1 MASKLDAMVNKQRL
15 KVENQ
20 TSALKTMSM
29 EQIASDIKYK
39 IDDVKKMEDMVSLLE
54 KNKNEI
60 EFVDAHAILDSVGA
74 ANTLK
79 TTEDTLRDIVKEANE
94 SQQDERRNL
103 KIVDDIINPS
113 VSDTDDD
120 TDDDDAGD
128 DAGVDDPSKKHI
140 VRVKGKVKRKNQTM
154 DDDDIKKALL
164 VLLAA
169 KQHSQQ
175 KQKQQGGAT
184 LQPSIPT
191 LTLHD
196 TFDLL
201 RSLRGSIVDREVK
214 ENLVDVMEKIRKD
227 TIKTLEPVL
236 KPVVLPIID
245 EWCKAPNT
253 NNSAKKL
260 GLLLDSLIY
269 YNNVVDKYRVS
280 VKIDFITLFRN
291 VIKPEEIDK
300 VIQQIKSYNTSE
312 FNKLTTIF
320 NVELARPKSQT
331 TDKLTLEQL
340 QDALEDA
347 RYNMDPRSRVAS
359 PEERNI
365 QNKIRAGTQDIKD
378 NDRIIKEINSDLIK
392 KMENLNKQPKDMG
405 GITINTIIKEKAP
418 LKKIE
423 EFIVYPNAKS
433 DISVS
438 LDETPELAYNLLG
451 ITKPTLK
458 FSELFKKILI
468 RIYGGETYQARKFT
482 HLLSLF
488 KLLDEFKRFN
498 NTVNYNKLVYY
509 LLVPYLYLFSDI
521 DIINFVNKL
530 NNINFKDVLNNK
542 TKYNKKVA
550 PAAGEKYQI
559 NVNNNPLAMEL
570 NEIITQIDRKYPFND
585 RYTSDLNPESI
596 QSINMNMYVK
606 NKLMNMIFSI
616 QNYVYEVFNIKN
628 HDVPRKIKNKYV
640 ALAYKFKPVFNQ
652 VLKVGGLLTLLAV
665 GATFAPTVLA
675 AGLTPAGK
683 VVAGAS
689 AAVTITGATVTGLSL
704 KDKTQEGGA
713 PFSPGSIKLNGK
725 DLYTLFTNRE
735 ILDKSIQKIRNNYAS
750 YDLFTKEVVPQWIRL
765 LNTSIPNEHVIY
777 QALMVIVYEYWISK
791 FKQGIKLLTKEN
803 KIKTDYATDKFGAS
817 SFKGAVKSSVLSLTG
832 LRKRMIQFGLNDLL
846 PSIMMMTN
854 REVNKTTLK
863 PNALARI
870 SDDKLKLFLY
880 KLEKDEKLRKEVV
893 TAAPSL
899 ESKLLEFI
907 QILKK
912 EDQADIKEKE
922 EIKKKKEESKKQE
935 ETKKQEASKQKE
947 EKEAKAKEM
956 KEKMKQKREEE
967 SKDTKKSSATNQP
980 GKGDSGKSSISSS
993 SVPGGPSGRGGPGT
1007 EGSSR
1012 EGPSSSGGPTGSE
1025 GPTGSGGPGAE
1036 GSSSG
1041 GPSGSEGPND
1051 GAENQTSDQQVNP
1064 IQTTELTG
1072 EVEKKY
1078 PEILATNV
1086 DDVFIPGEETVYA
1099 PKGSNDEALISVKRY
1114 EYTQLEQDIQRLQ
1127 NLLRNEKLATNINKN
1142 TLKEELRALLTMKD
1156 SLISEIQYIN
1166 QRQKMNNEFALNAVK
1181 QVKKQQDSNKR
1192 SLNKRSLTR
1201 VAEINESHIPIVD
1214 SGRKRTAKKV
1224 RKKPRKNPR
1233 KKIQKHNKMSG
1244 NKRSGN
1250 KRSVKKVRANIKQ
1263 LENQIKEQEK
1273 NELERNIKQLE
1284 REINRLS

>member
-1 MASKLDAMVNKQRL
+1 MASKLDAMANKQRL

-29 EQIASDIKYK
+29 DQIVSDVKYK
-39 IDDVKKMEDMVSLLE
+39 IEDVKKMGDIVKLLE
-54 KNKNEI
+54 KNKKEI
-60 EFVDAHAILDSVGA
+60 EFVDGRAILDSVGA

-79 TTEDTLRDIVKEANE
+79 TTEDTLHDIIKEANE
-94 SQQDERRNL
+94 SQQDEQRNL
-103 KIVDDIINPS
+103 KIVNKINNPT
-113 VSDTDDD
+113 DDDD
-120 TDDDDAGD
+120 TDDDD
-128 DAGVDDPSKKHI
+128 DAGSNQ
-140 VRVKGKVKRKNQTM
+140 VRVKGALKKKNQPIG
-154 DDDDIKKALL
+154 DDDIKKALL

-169 KQHSQQ
+169 KQHSQE
-175 KQKQQGGAT
+175 KQLGGAQGSVSKPNIMT
-184 LQPSIPT
+184 KGFKEKL
-191 LTLHD
+191 D
-196 TFDLL
+196 DL
-201 RSLRGSIVDREVK
+201 VK
-214 ENLVDVMEKIRKD
+214 KIRKD
-227 TIKTLEPVL
+227 TIKILEPVL

-253 NNSAKKL
+253 NNSGKKL

-269 YNNVVDKYRVS
+269 YNNVVDNFRVS

-300 VIQQIKSYNTSE
+300 VIQQIKKYNTPQ
-312 FNKLTTIF
+312 FDKLTTIF

-331 TDKLTLEQL
+331 ENPTLEQL

-359 PEERNI
+359 PEERAI

-405 GITINTIIKEKAP
+405 GITINTIIKEKVP

-423 EFIVYPNAKS
+423 EIIVYPGAQTKV
-433 DISVS
+433 SVS
-438 LDETPELAYNLLG
+438 LHENPEIAYNLLG

-468 RIYGGETYQARKFT
+468 RIYGGETYQEGQFT

-559 NVNNNPLAMEL
+559 NVINNPLAMEL
-570 NEIITQIDRKYPFND
+570 NEIIAQIDRTYSFND

-628 HDVPRKIKNKYV
+628 HDIPTKIKNKYV

-652 VLKVGGLLTLLAV
+652 VLKVGGLITLLAVV
-665 GATFAPTVLA
+665 GATFAPAVLA
-675 AGLTPAGK
+675 SGLTAAGK
-683 VVAGAS
+683 VVAGVS
-689 AAVTITGATVTGLSL
+689 AAAIIAGTTEAGHSL
-704 KDKTQEGGA
+704 NDKSQEGGT
-713 PFSPGSIKLNGK
+713 PFTPGSIKFNGK
-725 DLYTLFTNRE
+725 DLYNLFTNRE

-765 LNTSIPNEHVIY
+765 LDTYIPNEHIIY
-777 QALMVIVYEYWISK
+777 QVLLVIVYEYWISK
-791 FKQGIKLLTKEN
+791 FKKGIKLLNKEN
-803 KIKTDYATDKFGAS
+803 KIKTEYATEKFGDTT
-817 SFKGAVKSSVLSLTG
+817 FKRAVKSAVLSLTG

-846 PSIMMMTN
+846 SSILMMTN

-935 ETKKQEASKQKE
+935 EIKKQEAIKQKG
-947 EKEAKAKEM
+947 EKDAKEKEM
-956 KEKMKQKREEE
+956 KEKMKQGKREKESKE
-967 SKDTKKSSATNQP
+967 SKDTKKSSTTNQP
-980 GKGDSGKSSISSS
+980 GKGDSGKPSTPSGPPS
-993 SVPGGPSGRGGPGT
+993 GPSGP
-1007 EGSSR
+1007 SSPS
-1012 EGPSSSGGPTGSE
+1012 GPSDAP
-1025 GPTGSGGPGAE
+1025 PAGAE
-1036 GSSSG
+1036 GTTPTG
-1041 GPSGSEGPND
+1041 EERGIPD
-1051 GAENQTSDQQVNP
+1051 GAEGPAPTDGDDTGGPVSELTEDQTSEQPVSP

-1127 NLLRNEKLATNINKN
+1127 KLLKNEKLATNINKN
-1142 TLKEELRALLTMKD
+1142 TLKEELRNLLTMKD
-1156 SLISEIQYIN
+1156 SLISEIRYIN

-1201 VAEINESHIPIVD
+1201 PSEINEPRIPIED
-1214 SGRKRTAKKV
+1214 SGRKRTAKKG
-1224 RKKPRKNPR
+1224 RKKERKKDGKNPR
-1233 KKIQKHNKMSG
+1233 KKIQKDNKRSG

-1250 KRSVKKVRANIKQ
+1250 KRSVKKVRASIKQ
-1263 LENQIKEQEK
+1263 LENQIKEKEK
-1273 NELERNIKQLE
+1273 TELEKNIKQLE

>member
-29 EQIASDIKYK
+29 EQIVNDVKYK

-54 KNKNEI
+54 KNKDEI
-60 EFVDAHAILDSVGA
+60 EFVDAHAILESVGA

-79 TTEDTLRDIVKEANE
+79 TTEDTLRDIIKEANE
-94 SQQDERRNL
+94 SQQDEQRNL

-113 VSDTDDD
+113 VADTGDD
-120 TDDDDAGD
+120 TDDDDD
-128 DAGVDDPSKKHI
+128 DDDPSKKPI
-140 VRVKGKVKRKNQTM
+140 VRVKGKVKRQNQTM
-154 DDDDIKKALL
+154 DDDIKKALL

-191 LTLHD
+191 IMTKK
-196 TFDLL
+196 
-201 RSLRGSIVDREVK
+201 VK
-214 ENLVDVMEKIRKD
+214 ENLVDVMEKIRGD

-269 YNNVVDKYRVS
+269 YNNVVDNFRVS
-280 VKIDFITLFRN
+280 VKIDFISLFRN

-300 VIQQIKSYNTSE
+300 IIKQIKSYNTSE

-320 NVELARPKSQT
+320 NVQLAQPKSQT
-331 TDKLTLEQL
+331 DKTTLEQL
-340 QDALEDA
+340 QTELEDA
-347 RYNMDPRSRVAS
+347 EDRRDPRSINRRD
-359 PEERNI
+359 ERAI

-378 NDRIIKEINSDLIK
+378 NDRIIKEINIDLIK
-392 KMENLNKQPKDMG
+392 KMDNLNKQPKDMG
-405 GITINTIIKEKAP
+405 GITVNTIIKEKLP

-423 EFIVYPNAKS
+423 EIIVYPGAQNKV
-433 DISVS
+433 SVS
-438 LDETPELAYNLLG
+438 LHENPEIAFNLLG

-458 FSELFKKILI
+458 FGELFKKILI
-468 RIYGGETYQARKFT
+468 RIYGGETYQQGQFK

-521 DIINFVNKL
+521 NIINFVNKL
-530 NNINFKDVLNNK
+530 NNINFKDVLKNK

-570 NEIITQIDRKYPFND
+570 NEIITQIDRTYPFND

-640 ALAYKFKPVFNQ
+640 ALAYKFKPVFSVFFQ
-652 VLKVGGLLTLLAV
+652 VLKVGGLLTLL
-665 GATFAPTVLA
+665 G
-675 AGLTPAGK
+675 
-683 VVAGAS
+683 VAGAALAPVAV
-689 AAVTITGATVTGLSL
+689 AAGITLPGVAILEASIAAPVALAATGSL
-704 KDKTQEGGA
+704 VGGQIQEGGT
-713 PFSPGSIKLNGK
+713 PFTPGSIKFNGK
-725 DLYTLFTNRE
+725 DLYNLFTNRE

-765 LNTSIPNEHVIY
+765 LDTYIPNEHVIY
-777 QALMVIVYEYWISK
+777 QTLMVIIYEYWITK

-803 KIKTDYATDKFGAS
+803 KIKTNYATDKFGAS
-817 SFKGAVKSSVLSLTG
+817 SFRGAVKSSVLSLTG

-893 TAAPSL
+893 ASAPSL
-899 ESKLLEFI
+899 ESKLMEFI

-912 EDQADIKEKE
+912 EDQADITEKE
-922 EIKKKKEESKKQE
+922 EIKKKKEESRKQE

-947 EKEAKAKEM
+947 EKEAKSKEM

-967 SKDTKKSSATNQP
+967 SKDVSKQTKDKNTSSPTSQS
-980 GKGDSGKSSISSS
+980 GSQDDSGKPSTPS
-993 SVPGGPSGRGGPGT
+993 GPSAPSGPPAGA
-1007 EGSSR
+1007 
-1012 EGPSSSGGPTGSE
+1012 E
-1025 GPTGSGGPGAE
+1025 GPTPTGEERGIPDGAE
-1036 GSSSG
+1036 GPAPTDGDDTG
-1041 GPSGSEGPND
+1041 GPLPELTED
-1051 GAENQTSDQQVNP
+1051 QTSDQSVSP

-1086 DDVFIPGEETVYA
+1086 DDVFIPGETVYA
-1099 PKGSNDEALISVKRY
+1099 PKGSNDEALISVKRG
-1114 EYTQLEQDIQRLQ
+1114 EYTQLEQDIRRLE
-1127 NLLRNEKLATNINKN
+1127 NLLKNEKLATNINKN
-1142 TLKEELRALLTMKD
+1142 TLKEELRNLLTMKD
-1156 SLISEIQYIN
+1156 SLISEIRYIN
-1166 QRQKMNNEFALNAVK
+1166 QRQKMNNELALKTVKEARETQKALNR
-1181 QVKKQQDSNKR
+1181 R
-1192 SLNKRSLTR
+1192 SLNKRSLIR
-1201 VAEINESHIPIVD
+1201 PSEINESRIPIED
-1214 SGRKRTAKKV
+1214 SGRKRTAKKE
-1224 RKKPRKNPR
+1224 RKKDRKNPR
-1233 KKIQKHNKMSG
+1233 KKIQKDDKRSG

-1250 KRSVKKVRANIKQ
+1250 KRSVKKVRASIKQ
-1263 LENQIKEQEK
+1263 LENQIKEKEK
-1273 NELERNIKQLE
+1273 TELEKNIKQLE

>member
-29 EQIASDIKYK
+29 EQIANDVKYK

-54 KNKNEI
+54 KNKDEI

-79 TTEDTLRDIVKEANE
+79 TTEDTLHDIIKEANE
-94 SQQDERRNL
+94 SQQDEQRNL

-113 VSDTDDD
+113 VGDADDADDD
-120 TDDDDAGD
+120 ADDDDAGD
-128 DAGVDDPSKKHI
+128 GDAGDKPSKKPI

-154 DDDDIKKALL
+154 DDDIKKALL

-175 KQKQQGGAT
+175 KQKQQGGAS

-191 LTLHD
+191 IMTKK
-196 TFDLL
+196 
-201 RSLRGSIVDREVK
+201 VK
-214 ENLVDVMEKIRKD
+214 ENLVDVMEKIRND

-269 YNNVVDKYRVS
+269 YNNVVDNFRVS
-280 VKIDFITLFRN
+280 VKIDFISLFRN
-291 VIKPEEIDK
+291 VIKPEEIDR
-300 VIQQIKSYNTSE
+300 VIKQIKLYNTSE

-320 NVELARPKSQT
+320 NVQLAQPKSQT
-331 TDKLTLEQL
+331 DKTTLEQL
-340 QDALEDA
+340 QTELEDA
-347 RYNMDPRSRVAS
+347 EDRRSRNRRD
-359 PEERNI
+359 ERVI
-365 QNKIRAGTQDIKD
+365 QNKIRAGTQNIKD
-378 NDRIIKEINSDLIK
+378 NDRIKKEINDDLIK
-392 KMENLNKQPKDMG
+392 KMDNLNKQPKDMG
-405 GITINTIIKEKAP
+405 GITVNTIIKEKLP

-423 EFIVYPNAKS
+423 EIIVYPGAQTKV
-433 DISVS
+433 SVS
-438 LDETPELAYNLLG
+438 LHENPEIAYNLLG

-458 FSELFKKILI
+458 FSELFKRILI
-468 RIYGGETYQARKFT
+468 RIYGGETYQQGQFT

-521 DIINFVNKL
+521 NIINFVNKL
-530 NNINFKDVLNNK
+530 NNINFKDVLKNK

-559 NVNNNPLAMEL
+559 NVSNNPLAMEL
-570 NEIITQIDRKYPFND
+570 NEIITQIDRTYPFKD

-628 HDVPRKIKNKYV
+628 HDVPTKIKNKYV

-652 VLKVGGLLTLLAV
+652 VLKVGGLITLLGVV
-665 GATFAPTVLA
+665 GATFAPAVLA

-683 VVAGAS
+683 VVAGVS
-689 AAVTITGATVTGLSL
+689 AAAIIAGTTETVRSL
-704 KDKTQEGGA
+704 KDNSQEGGT
-713 PFSPGSIKLNGK
+713 PFTPGSIKINGK
-725 DLYTLFTNRE
+725 DLYNLFTNRE

-765 LNTSIPNEHVIY
+765 LDTYIPNEHVIY
-777 QALMVIVYEYWISK
+777 QALMVIIYEYWITK

-817 SFKGAVKSSVLSLTG
+817 SFRGAVKSSVLSLTG

-893 TAAPSL
+893 SYAPSL
-899 ESKLLEFI
+899 ESKLMEFI

-912 EDQADIKEKE
+912 EDQEDVKKKE
-922 EIKKKKEESKKQE
+922 EIKKKKEESRKQE
-935 ETKKQEASKQKE
+935 ETKKQEESKQKE

-967 SKDTKKSSATNQP
+967 SKEKSKQTKDTKTTSPTSQS
-980 GKGDSGKSSISSS
+980 GSQDISGKPSTPSGPT
-993 SVPGGPSGRGGPGT
+993 SVPSDPSSDPPSGPPAGAEGPTPTGEERGIPDGT
-1007 EGSSR
+1007 EGPAPTD
-1012 EGPSSSGGPTGSE
+1012 GDDTGGPVSQLTE
-1025 GPTGSGGPGAE
+1025 
-1036 GSSSG
+1036 
-1041 GPSGSEGPND
+1041 D
-1051 GAENQTSDQQVNP
+1051 QTSDQSVSP
-1064 IQTTELTG
+1064 IQTKELTG

-1099 PKGSNDEALISVKRY
+1099 PKGSNDEALISVKRG
-1114 EYTQLEQDIQRLQ
+1114 EYTQLEQDIRRLE
-1127 NLLRNEKLATNINKN
+1127 NLLKNEKLATNINKN
-1142 TLKEELRALLTMKD
+1142 TLKAELRNLLTMKD
-1156 SLISEIQYIN
+1156 SLISEIRYIN
-1166 QRQKMNNEFALNAVK
+1166 QRQKMNNELALKAVKEARETQKALNR
-1181 QVKKQQDSNKR
+1181 R

-1201 VAEINESHIPIVD
+1201 PSEINEPRIPIED
-1214 SGRKRTAKKV
+1214 SGRKRTAKKEQ
-1224 RKKPRKNPR
+1224 KKEQKKDGKNPR
-1233 KKIQKHNKMSG
+1233 KKIQKD
-1244 NKRSGN
+1244 N
-1250 KRSVKKVRANIKQ
+1250 KRSVKKVRASIKQ
-1263 LENQIKEQEK
+1263 LENQIKEKEK
-1273 NELERNIKQLE
+1273 TELEKNIKQLE